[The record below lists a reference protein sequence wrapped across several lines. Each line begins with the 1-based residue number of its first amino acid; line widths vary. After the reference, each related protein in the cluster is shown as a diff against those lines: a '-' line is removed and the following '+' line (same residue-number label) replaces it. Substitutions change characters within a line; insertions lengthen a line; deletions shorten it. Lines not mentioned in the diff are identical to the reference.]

1 MKSDET
7 GPGESRPR
15 VEAEPASPGAVP
27 KVVAGQMPPGTY
39 LVQVVPDAAA
49 PGDPAGAA
57 RGKPVAP
64 AEVPPPR
71 PAREEPSP
79 ERTNEAK
86 EAEAGRKPRRWPWV
100 LGVAVLLAIF
110 LLTRSSQKKDAQAQ
124 AAAKAKAAR
133 AVPVTVAT
141 ARTGSLGVYVTG
153 LGTVTALNTVTVRS
167 RVDGQLLRVLFR
179 EGELV
184 KAGDLLAEI
193 DPRPFQVQ
201 LTQAE
206 GQAAKD
212 QAALQNAR
220 LDLERYRVLNA
231 QDAIP
236 KQQLDTQAALVSQN
250 EAALKSDQGQI
261 DSAKLNITYSRI
273 TAPITG
279 RIGLRL
285 VDPGNMVHATDA
297 NGLLV
302 ITQLQPITV
311 IFTVPADR
319 LPQILKP
326 MRDGR
331 ELEVDAF
338 DRDLKSELG
347 TGTLT
352 AVDNQIDP
360 GTGTVR
366 LRAEFKNA
374 DTSLFPNQ
382 FVNARL
388 RVDTLTNVVLVPAAA
403 IQRSPQSTFVWVV
416 GRDSTVEMRDVE
428 VQLTEGDDTSIRK
441 GLAAREVVVI
451 DGVDKLQPK
460 GKVSVIAPGGSPRKA
475 AP

>member
-1 MKSDET
+1 MNPNSPDREPRERTKADAPSPEQSVR
-7 GPGESRPR
+7 PERERPR
-15 VEAEPASPGAVP
+15 GRWRWVLLAAVLG
-27 KVVAGQMPPGTY
+27 VSAY
-39 LVQVVPDAAA
+39 FLL
-49 PGDPAGAA
+49 
-57 RGKPVAP
+57 
-64 AEVPPPR
+64 R
-71 PAREEPSP
+71 PARKPSDS
-79 ERTNEAK
+79 EQ
-86 EAEAGRKPRRWPWV
+86 AGKGP
-100 LGVAVLLAIF
+100 G
-110 LLTRSSQKKDAQAQ
+110 RSA
-124 AAAKAKAAR
+124 AAR
-133 AVPVTVAT
+133 AIPVVAAT
-141 ARTGSLGVYVTG
+141 ARTGNMGVYLTG

-184 KAGDLLAEI
+184 RKGDLLAEI

-212 QAALQNAR
+212 QAALKNAR

-250 EAALKSDQGQI
+250 EAAVQGDQGQV

-279 RIGLRL
+279 RVGLRL
-285 VDPGNMVHATDA
+285 VDAGNIVHASDA

-302 ITQLQPITV
+302 ITEIQPITV
-311 IFTVPADR
+311 VFTIPADR

-326 MRDGR
+326 MREGR

-338 DRDLKSELG
+338 DRDLKNKLA
-347 TGTLT
+347 TGKLT
-352 AVDNQIDP
+352 ALDNQIDST
-360 GTGTVR
+360 TGTVR
-366 LRAEFKNA
+366 LKSEFKNE
-374 DTSLFPNQ
+374 DGSLFPNQ

-388 RVDTLTNVVLVPAAA
+388 LVDTLVSMVLVPSAA
-403 IQRSPQSTFVWVV
+403 IQRSPQSTYVWIV
-416 GRDSTVEMRDVE
+416 RPDATVEMRDVE
-428 VQLTEGDDTSIRK
+428 VQLTEGDDVALRK
-441 GLAAREVVVI
+441 GVAAGEVVVI

-460 GKVSVIAPGGSPRKA
+460 SKVTVNASGKPASKRAS
-475 AP
+475 

>member
-1 MKSDET
+1 M
-7 GPGESRPR
+7 
-15 VEAEPASPGAVP
+15 
-27 KVVAGQMPPGTY
+27 
-39 LVQVVPDAAA
+39 
-49 PGDPAGAA
+49 
-57 RGKPVAP
+57 
-64 AEVPPPR
+64 
-71 PAREEPSP
+71 
-79 ERTNEAK
+79 
-86 EAEAGRKPRRWPWV
+86 
-100 LGVAVLLAIF
+100 LLAIF

-124 AAAKAKAAR
+124 AAAKAKAGR

-279 RIGLRL
+279 RVGLRL

-403 IQRSPQSTFVWVV
+403 LQRSPQSTFVWVV

-441 GLAAREVVVI
+441 GLAAGEVVVI

-460 GKVSVIAPGGSPRKA
+460 GKVSVIASGGSPRKA